1 MCLEIGSLSVKA
13 REFALT
19 SAYTVRPYR
28 PWGLGRG
35 TQLGTARESETC
47 NFRLSWSK
55 LNVKAFVEILSSLRE
70 EDKTRW

>member
-1 MCLEIGSLSVKA
+1 MCLEIGSLSTKA

-35 TQLGTARESETC
+35 TQLWKARESETC
-47 NFRLSWSK
+47 NFRLSRRK
-55 LNVKAFVEILSSLRE
+55 INGKALVEILPSLRE
-70 EDKTRW
+70 GE

>member
-1 MCLEIGSLSVKA
+1 MCLEIGSLSVKT

-35 TQLGTARESETC
+35 TQLGKARESETY
-47 NFRLSWSK
+47 NFRLSRRK
-55 LNVKAFVEILSSLRE
+55 INGKALVEILPSLRE
-70 EDKTRW
+70 GE